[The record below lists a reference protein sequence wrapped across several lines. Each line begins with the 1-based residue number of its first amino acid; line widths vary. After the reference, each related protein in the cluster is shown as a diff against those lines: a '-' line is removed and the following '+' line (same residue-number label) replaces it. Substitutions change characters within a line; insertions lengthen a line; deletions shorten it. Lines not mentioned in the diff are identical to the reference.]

1 MEIVDWM
8 NQTKASDM
16 MVEILV
22 TLSPAD
28 TLAEAAETLLTEQI
42 SGAPVLEDSNHC
54 VGVLS
59 ISDLI
64 RAEGEVLA
72 EQQRIA
78 ESSFFSS
85 GITWPDNVYQEKLE
99 QLRDKILPVSEQPIR
114 RFMTPDI
121 VSVTV
126 DEPVETVLQYMID
139 AHVHRILVLD
149 SDRQLRGIISTIDVL
164 AALKRA
170 CQ

>member
-1 MEIVDWM
+1 MKIVDWM
-8 NQTKASDM
+8 NQTKARDV

-22 TLSPAD
+22 TLSPSD
-28 TLAEAAETLLTEQI
+28 TLAIAAETLLTEQI
-42 SGAPVLEDSNHC
+42 SGAPVLAVDNRC

-59 ISDLI
+59 ISDLV
-64 RAEGEVLA
+64 RAEGKVLA

-85 GITWPDNVYQEKLE
+85 GIVWPDGVYQEKLE
-99 QLRDKILPVSEQPIR
+99 QLRDKIMPVSEQPVE
-114 RFMTPDI
+114 RFMTQDI
-121 VSVTV
+121 VSVPV
-126 DEPVETVLQYMID
+126 DEPMATVLQFMID

-149 SDRQLRGIISTIDVL
+149 PGQQLQGIISTMDVL

-170 CQ
+170 GQ